1 MATILPE
8 SLTFV
13 ITSVVHSE
21 TGYTCVTFGE
31 QFTAG
36 IYNAQ
41 YQFIQSEDATED
53 GIAVQPYG
61 AIFIPDDKM
70 PENSETIDIVLKV
83 GGEEWTGELGVP
95 EVGDTISFSPS
106 SEE

>member
-13 ITSVVHSE
+13 ITSVVHSD

-31 QFTAG
+31 QFSAG
-36 IYNAQ
+36 LYNAQ
-41 YQFIQSEDATED
+41 YQFIQDSLVED

-61 AIFIPDDKM
+61 AVFIPDDKM
-70 PENSETIDIVLKV
+70 PEDDETIDIVLKV
-83 GGEEWTGELGVP
+83 ADEEWTGELGVP
-95 EVGDTISFSPS
+95 VVGDTISFSPS
-106 SEE
+106 NNE